1 MGIGSGK
8 RRFAGMNDLIYRQ
21 IIPKRVYYFLIGSM
35 IIHALLM
42 LFLISR
48 KLSASA
54 SFMSEISYEE
64 EKPLPGPE
72 MLGHGTGTKG
82 GTPNP
87 PGDISDVVGNAG
99 KLNPDGTA
107 FGLGGAH
114 PTQPVTDLNAKVDL
128 SQAEIKI
135 EQYDTEDKDAQALV
149 RVADSGAGNVK
160 STDEILAEKPIN
172 LAKNLPAGPGG
183 GGGTMRPGAA
193 TGGSEIDVVPFYKV
207 EVKPEPVY
215 LPNLEYPD
223 LAKKAGIEGRVLVK
237 MEIDIDGSVMDAQIL
252 QSSGNQNL
260 DEVALNQ
267 ARRCRFKPALQHQR
281 PVRVWVSM
289 PFDYRLQNTP

>member
-1 MGIGSGK
+1 MS
-8 RRFAGMNDLIYRQ
+8 DLIYRQ

-42 LFLISR
+42 LFLITR

-54 SFMSEISYEE
+54 PFMSEISYEE

-72 MLGHGTGTKG
+72 LLGPGTGTKG
-82 GTPNP
+82 GTPGP
-87 PGDISDVVGNAG
+87 AGDITDIVGNAG

-107 FGLGGAH
+107 FGLGGAP

-172 LAKNLPAGPGG
+172 LAKNLPPGPGG
-183 GGGTMRPGAA
+183 GGGTMRPGTAA
-193 TGGSEIDVVPFYKV
+193 GGSEIDVVPFYKV
-207 EVKPEPVY
+207 GVKPEPIY

-260 DEVALNQ
+260 DEAALNQ
-267 ARRCRFKPALQHQR
+267 ARRCRFKPALQHQK

-289 PFDYRLQNTP
+289 PFEYRLENTP